1 MLDETDRKN
10 RKNRRYL
17 LSRYIYIY
25 RIKRRIK
32 IFGKNQKGIENEFE
46 NEIVNEAFSNEIN
59 KLGEEYFIIRNITRE
74 NRIKINLK
82 RGKH

>member
-25 RIKRRIK
+25 
-32 IFGKNQKGIENEFE
+32 IESREE
-46 NEIVNEAFSNEIN
+46 LKFSE
-59 KLGEEYFIIRNITRE
+59 KSERKCSKMRS
-74 NRIKINLK
+74 
-82 RGKH
+82 